1 MRDLKVWKDK
11 TIPWRSGLM
20 KHEKRNKIQ
29 HVASRLFT
37 EKGFENTT
45 TRDIAEAGGIS
56 NASLYYYFD
65 SKEDLLYRIL
75 DETISTGLIKIKEIE
90 ESDKSPKEKLV
101 SFIDVFIKY
110 YTIHPERMKL
120 LGQEHKSL
128 TSKHNEALDRMRR
141 DYVDILVR
149 ILEDLRKQGQTWDI
163 DPTICSYA
171 FFGMVAWTYRWYNPK
186 GKVKLVELVEI
197 FTKILTRGIFLSH
210 S

>member
-1 MRDLKVWKDK
+1 MRNSKVWEDN
-11 TIPWRSGLM
+11 TIPWRSSLM
-20 KHEKRNKIQ
+20 KHEKRKKIQ
-29 HVASRLFT
+29 HVASKLFT

-128 TSKHNEALDRMRR
+128 TSKHNEQLNRMRR

-186 GKVKLVELVEI
+186 GKVKLEELVEI